1 MRNPINRGPYSSLK
15 ERCVRQQDDVGYIL
29 KTTADIALRSDKASD
44 ACFQFRIEFMEYTG
58 LFKGSTRGS
67 LKEVHGV
74 PVDGIMHFYDP
85 PKSG

>member
-1 MRNPINRGPYSSLK
+1 MRNPINRAFYSFLK

-44 ACFQFRIEFMEYTG
+44 ACFQLRIEFMEYTE
-58 LFKGSTRGS
+58 LFKGSTRIS